1 MAIESTDL
9 ENGIRL
15 IQFSGPSATQ
25 SFSREFL
32 PHIVQAI
39 DAGLTHPN
47 VRALVLTGEGKFFSA
62 GADINAFAQ
71 SIEDKE
77 APQLIRDLTGI
88 LHPLLIRMRQSPTIT
103 IAALNG
109 ASAGGGLGLALA
121 CDARIA
127 SPQAKMAASYAG
139 MGLSPDGGTTW
150 LLPRLVGEQVSR
162 RFFFENEIWN
172 AEQCVAVGA
181 ADALVDADRLVDAAC
196 SMAARWSQWG
206 EHTKEATK
214 HLLHVQSSQDFE
226 SHLNHERTLI
236 EAAGTTEAF
245 KEGVTAFLEKRKP
258 VFHKE

>member
-1 MAIESTDL
+1 MAVKSTDF

-15 IQFSGPSATQ
+15 IQFSGESATQ

-32 PHIVQAI
+32 PHIAQAI

-88 LHPLLIRMRQSPTIT
+88 LHPLLVRMRQSPTIT

-150 LLPRLVGEQVSR
+150 LLPRLVGEQTSR
-162 RFFFENEIWN
+162 RFFLENEIWS

-181 ADALVDADRLVDAAC
+181 ADALVEADKLIDAAC

-214 HLLHVQSSQDFE
+214 HLLHVQSAQDFE

-245 KEGVTAFLEKRKP
+245 KEGVTAFFEKRKP

>member
-1 MAIESTDL
+1 MAVKSTDL

-15 IQFSGPSATQ
+15 IQFSGQSATQ

-32 PHIVQAI
+32 PHIAQAI
-39 DAGLTHPN
+39 DAGLAHPN

-139 MGLSPDGGTTW
+139 MGLSPDGGTT
-150 LLPRLVGEQVSR
+150 
-162 RFFFENEIWN
+162 
-172 AEQCVAVGA
+172 
-181 ADALVDADRLVDAAC
+181 
-196 SMAARWSQWG
+196 
-206 EHTKEATK
+206 
-214 HLLHVQSSQDFE
+214 
-226 SHLNHERTLI
+226 
-236 EAAGTTEAF
+236 
-245 KEGVTAFLEKRKP
+245 
-258 VFHKE
+258 

>member
-1 MAIESTDL
+1 MAVKSTDL

-15 IQFSGPSATQ
+15 IQFSGESATQ

-32 PHIVQAI
+32 PHIAQAI

-88 LHPLLIRMRQSPTIT
+88 LHPLLVRMRQSPTIT

-109 ASAGGGLGLALA
+109 ASAGCGLGLALA

-127 SPQAKMAASYAG
+127 
-139 MGLSPDGGTTW
+139 
-150 LLPRLVGEQVSR
+150 
-162 RFFFENEIWN
+162 
-172 AEQCVAVGA
+172 
-181 ADALVDADRLVDAAC
+181 
-196 SMAARWSQWG
+196 
-206 EHTKEATK
+206 
-214 HLLHVQSSQDFE
+214 
-226 SHLNHERTLI
+226 
-236 EAAGTTEAF
+236 
-245 KEGVTAFLEKRKP
+245 
-258 VFHKE
+258 